1 MKLLRSHKFD
11 PAQARKEWH
20 EFVLLLNSKATLDE
34 RNDILPF
41 FSARWDL
48 SLLISHYF
56 PAIRQADVLAHE
68 FDIGGDFRADLILG
82 DSTQGT
88 YLLVEF
94 ENASA
99 SGIFQGKKAK
109 RAWSRRFEGAFSQ
122 LVDWLWKLE
131 DQRSTS
137 VLISAES

>member
-1 MKLLRSHKFD
+1 M
-11 PAQARKEWH
+11 
-20 EFVLLLNSKATLDE
+20 
-34 RNDILPF
+34 
-41 FSARWDL
+41 
-48 SLLISHYF
+48 
-56 PAIRQADVLAHE
+56 
-68 FDIGGDFRADLILG
+68 
-82 DSTQGT
+82 
-88 YLLVEF
+88 EF

-137 VLISAES
+137 DFEHTFGKRTASFQGLIVVGKGMTLSASEHARLRWRNDRVMIDSKRVEVLTFDEGLMADFDFWLGKYYGV